1 MSGKISNF
9 PRGLLDLLGMYTF
22 GETPRNVG
30 DDVAPTIEMLEM
42 FLSAK
47 LVTIGGQAAAPP
59 SAGYNALP
67 NQFAVPANEVWVVK
81 ALTAFGVTEAG
92 VTMSISP
99 AVRLGGTGGSIAP
112 TLGRPQPMGASTNMS
127 CPAEVTSLWLPAGA
141 ELGIRV
147 DALTGVPTGAST
159 LNLNALVAR
168 LKAGA

>member
-1 MSGKISNF
+1 VSTISNF
-9 PRGLLDLLGMYTF
+9 PRGLLDLLGIYTF
-22 GETPRNVG
+22 GKAPSNVG
-30 DDVAPTIEMLEM
+30 NDVVPTLETLEM

-59 SAGYNALP
+59 AGGSNALP
-67 NQFAVPANEVWVVK
+67 SQFTVPANEVWVVK

-112 TLGRPQPMGASTNMS
+112 TLGRPQPMAASTNMS
-127 CPAEVTSLWLPAGA
+127 CPADVVNLWLPSGS
-141 ELGIRV
+141 EMGIRV
-147 DALTGVPTGAST
+147 DALTGAPTGAST